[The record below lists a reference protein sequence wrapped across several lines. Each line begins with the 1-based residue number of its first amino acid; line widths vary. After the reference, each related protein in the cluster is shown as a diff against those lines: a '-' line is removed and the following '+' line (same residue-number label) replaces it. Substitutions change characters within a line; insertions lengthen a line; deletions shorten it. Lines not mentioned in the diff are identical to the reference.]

1 MRRLT
6 VLVLAGLMIGSLTS
20 CAKSG
25 SEASAPQAQAHTA
38 PPPANSPLAK
48 VQVGMSEREVQNLLG
63 PPTDENAYV
72 TGKAFIPWYFGR
84 DRHRIAYF
92 YKGTGRVVFAGGGG
106 MSMTGKVSRI
116 EYDPNEPGRAR

>member
-1 MRRLT
+1 MRLAIRL
-6 VLVLAGLMIGSLTS
+6 VLVTAVAAGLAG
-20 CAKSG
+20 CARR
-25 SEASAPQAQAHTA
+25 AAAPAEPARAAVAA
-38 PPPANSPLAK
+38 PADSPLAK

-63 PPTDENAYV
+63 PPTDENAYI

-92 YKGTGRVVFAGGGG
+92 YRGMGRVVFAGGGG
-106 MSMTGKVSRI
+106 FSRTGKVSRV